1 MKLIFYKFSLNLFTV
16 KVITSTILLICF
28 GLTNTIFAQSKFSK
42 LSCPEKVWVVAHP
55 FVAKKAFH
63 ITQDVQK
70 IVDSIKQLKTIGV
83 DNNGGKLDAFK
94 HAYWMA
100 SLSSKI
106 GKRKARKLGI
116 AHEKGNFLQ
125 YKKHKLEDSIV
136 PDSVSSEMDKKNN
149 EVGISL
155 LDNRKKTPPRII
167 QNEVLTAL
175 KDGKLYIIKKDEEG
189 NFLTNDGKKIPL
201 NEWVGKWGIPKYLVP
216 SDEQ

>member
-28 GLTNTIFAQSKFSK
+28 GLTNKIFAQSKFSK
-42 LSCPEKVWVVAHP
+42 LSCPEKVWVFAHP

-70 IVDSIKQLKTIGV
+70 IVDSIKQLNIIGV

-106 GKRKARKLGI
+106 GKRKARKLGM
-116 AHEKGNFLQ
+116 AHEKGNFLY
-125 YKKHKLEDSIV
+125 YKKQELEDSIL

-155 LDNRKKTPPRII
+155 LDNRKKTSPQII

-175 KDGKLYIIKKDEEG
+175 KDGKLYIIKKDEKG
-189 NFLTNDGKKIPL
+189 NFLRNDGKKIPM
-201 NEWVGKWGIPKYLVP
+201 NEWVGKWGIPKYIVP
-216 SDEQ
+216 SNE